1 MSETFEFTLGSV
13 EADIVGQAL
22 GVNVRRFPLKLR
34 NTTTDPARRR
44 RLAILVAE
52 QLVERGLATS
62 TVLHPAVR
70 TAFGLFA
77 DHRVSGSISGV
88 DGFGDDIA
96 VLVLTDGAQALG
108 VTQNAKSDDL
118 LFSLFSDD
126 EIVDVLTGVL
136 PEMPPV
142 AGSEVVL
149 RARADAPATAWD
161 ARKAAERA
169 EDEEETDAF
178 GNLQV
183 AGRVDVPRG
192 ARRGFRAGDEDRLRQ
207 AMAGRRLGGGAIEVS
222 GRGGAVSRSWG
233 WLDTEEGRYL
243 VLSEREQDEQVIT
256 YRPAGRADVAG
267 AFRDGLAR
275 AY

>member
-22 GVNVRRFPLKLR
+22 GVNVRLFPLKLR
-34 NTTTDPARRR
+34 NTTTDPTRRH
-44 RLAILVAE
+44 RLTALVAE
-52 QLVERGLATS
+52 QLVDRSLATS
-62 TVLHPAVR
+62 TALHPSVR
-70 TAFGLFA
+70 RAFGLFA

-88 DGFGDDIA
+88 DGFGDTIA

-108 VTQNAKSDDL
+108 VTQNAESDDL

-126 EIVDVLTGVL
+126 EIVDVLSGVL
-136 PEMPPV
+136 PQMPPV

-149 RARADAPATAWD
+149 RARADAHATAWD

-178 GNLQV
+178 GNLEV
-183 AGRVDVPRG
+183 AGRVDAPRG
-192 ARRGFRAGDEDRLRQ
+192 ARRGFRAGDEERLRQ
-207 AMAGRRLGGGAIEVS
+207 AMAGRRLGVGSIQVS
-222 GRGGAVSRSWG
+222 GRGGAASRSWG
-233 WLDTEEGRYL
+233 WLDTEDGRYL
-243 VLSEREQDEQVIT
+243 VLSEREHDEQVIT
-256 YRPAGRADVAG
+256 YKPASRADVAG
-267 AFRDGLAR
+267 AFRDALAR